1 MTDRPALVQA
11 VTRNPIAAEA
21 ESSEV
26 VQGAPE
32 SSTGDAAGDS
42 APPPAVPALV
52 RAPAEPSVSDDTTVI
67 IKPAVSLSV
76 RTPVVAASVSDDS
89 TIVIKPVVSSVR
101 TPVAAPTASDDTTII
116 ITPAA
121 RRVDSPTMLM
131 AVVPRLPPVFVD
143 PTGRRRS
150 RLRLVAYALGALGL
164 AYTALVG
171 ASFAGA
177 SVSPGSILPFV
188 ESTEQPWQPPPI
200 PAIIPDPTPTK
211 SAPASEGAT
220 VTSDPT
226 AQPSDGSSPAGD
238 RGPLAL
244 GAAPGTEPH
253 HG

>member
-11 VTRNPIAAEA
+11 VPRNPIAAAA
-21 ESSEV
+21 ESSKV
-26 VQGAPE
+26 VQGTPG
-32 SSTGDAAGDS
+32 SSTGEAVGHS
-42 APPPAVPALV
+42 ASPPAVPAQA
-52 RAPAEPSVSDDTTVI
+52 RTPAEPPVSDDATVI
-67 IKPAVSLSV
+67 IKPVVSRSV
-76 RTPVVAASVSDDS
+76 RTPVVAPSVL
-89 TIVIKPVVSSVR
+89 
-101 TPVAAPTASDDTTII
+101 DDTTVI

-121 RRVDSPTMLM
+121 RRADSPTMLM

-200 PAIIPDPTPTK
+200 PAIIPDPVPTS
-211 SAPASEGAT
+211 SAPTSGDAT

-226 AQPSDGSSPAGD
+226 AEPSDGSPSAGD
-238 RGPLAL
+238 RQPLAL
-244 GAAPGTEPH
+244 GAAPGTELH

>member
-11 VTRNPIAAEA
+11 VTRNPIAAAA
-21 ESSEV
+21 EDPEV
-26 VQGAPE
+26 VPGTPE
-32 SSTGDAAGDS
+32 SST
-42 APPPAVPALV
+42 
-52 RAPAEPSVSDDTTVI
+52 DDTVI
-67 IKPAVSLSV
+67 IKPVVSRSV
-76 RTPVVAASVSDDS
+76 RTPVVAPSV
-89 TIVIKPVVSSVR
+89 
-101 TPVAAPTASDDTTII
+101 SDDTTII

-121 RRVDSPTMLM
+121 RRADSPTMLM

-188 ESTEQPWQPPPI
+188 ESTERPWQPPPI
-200 PAIIPDPTPTK
+200 PAIIPDPTPTS
-211 SAPASEGAT
+211 SAPASEGTT
-220 VTSDPT
+220 VTSDP
-226 AQPSDGSSPAGD
+226 AAEPSDGSSSAGD
-238 RGPLAL
+238 REPLAL
-244 GAAPGTEPH
+244 GGAPGTELH